1 MTILSKRMIA
11 EVSRSYHRAFG
22 LHALPITISGERW
35 LARPSPVDRSSA
47 ADWAHCSLAAH
58 RSLAERLPTA
68 VQARAYS
75 LQEALHWGEPYL
87 FYPVTGLV
95 SWVVALVDQHAVRG
109 GLLGG
114 EVRPQGK
121 PLEESVQG
129 LVDQGVALS
138 AARPYVARL
147 PVWPAARIREAAM
160 ALEKTFYQISG
171 WKPRLLEENRI
182 KAAQQRQIAE
192 AIEHQKKNGQTV
204 YPIDKERMLLS
215 LIRAGDQNGARR
227 VLNEMLGAM
236 YLFSPKLAVLRA
248 RAIEMMG
255 YLTRAAVEDSPLM
268 EPLIERNHQWMQQ
281 LISAADFETLS
292 HVLMQA
298 LDDFM
303 QGIYA
308 QGFNIYNPK
317 VSRILDFVAQHYTRP
332 ITLAQIAAATDLSV
346 FRVSHLVKQ
355 CTGKSVLQHIMQL
368 RIQKARQLLERSS
381 LSCSE
386 IAYELGFCD
395 QSYFIKHFKRLTG
408 TTPRRYCRLPSAPGP
423 SPIAPVEE
431 Q

>member
-1 MTILSKRMIA
+1 MTILSKRMLA
-11 EVSRSYHRAFG
+11 EVSRSYHRTFG
-22 LHALPITISGERW
+22 LRATPITISGEHW
-35 LARPSPVDRSSA
+35 PDLGHRSSA
-47 ADWAHCSLAAH
+47 AHQSLM
-58 RSLAERLPTA
+58 ERLPTA
-68 VQARAYS
+68 VQTRAYS

-87 FYPVTGLV
+87 FYPVAGLM
-95 SWVVALVDQHAVRG
+95 SWVVALVDQHTVRG

-114 EVRPQGK
+114 AVRPRGQG
-121 PLEESVQG
+121 PEESVQG
-129 LVDQGVALS
+129 LADQGIALPT
-138 AARPYVARL
+138 ARRYITRL
-147 PVWPAARIREAAM
+147 PTWSAERIREAAM
-160 ALEKTFYQISG
+160 ALEKTFYQVSG
-171 WKPRLLEENRI
+171 WKPLLLDENRI

-192 AIEHQKKNGQTV
+192 AIEHRKKNGQTT

-248 RAIEMMG
+248 RSIEMMG

-281 LISAADFETLS
+281 LINAPDFEMLS

-308 QGFNIYNPK
+308 HGFNVYNPK
-317 VSRILDFVAQHYTRP
+317 VSRILDFVAQHYTKP

-346 FRVSHLVKQ
+346 CRVSHLVKQ
-355 CTGKSVLQHIMQL
+355 NTGKSILQHVMQL

-381 LSCSE
+381 QSCSE
-386 IAYELGFCD
+386 IAYALGFCD

-408 TTPRRYCRLPSAPGP
+408 ITPRRYRRAPSASGP
-423 SPIAPVEE
+423 APLNHAGER
-431 Q
+431 